1 MSDRRSGLLFF
12 IGFLL
17 LSWGLLGAGIGPLLP
32 QISVAF
38 GLPLPL
44 AGQVFLLWSSG
55 FCLGSFITSHLIKRI
70 QLSVLFLSA
79 CLVAAIAIFGLSVT
93 PSFFLF
99 CFLYGITG
107 TAGGII
113 FTSCHTSVSWF
124 FPEKRQAALSF
135 ADLSFSAGTLIA
147 PLLINII
154 MSSNYP
160 WQIFFKALSCANIT
174 LAFLMILLALTFFRP
189 YSVER
194 KVSPSAREKTSFSLE
209 SDAAGSKKTI
219 INYAIVC
226 FSIGFIEWQQNVWL
240 VTYAMSKGI
249 PQVSANHVISLFS
262 LGMLVRRACSM
273 FAGRSHP
280 DFRLVLLDDII
291 LLGGISAIL
300 AGNGTAVLGAG
311 SFTAGFALGGVL
323 PVVMASAM
331 ASRPS
336 RAPVLSTI
344 ALVMLTTGGLC
355 SGIYTGS
362 VATFLSP
369 DSTLTAG
376 LFISVLLIISRR
388 AFISALRGH
397 SAACGGAGH

>member
-1 MSDRRSGLLFF
+1 MSDSRSGLLFF
-12 IGFLL
+12 LGFLL

-32 QISVAF
+32 QISDAF

-44 AGQVFLLWSSG
+44 TGQVFLLWSSG
-55 FCLGSFITSHLIKRI
+55 FCLGSYITSHLLKRF
-70 QLSVLFLSA
+70 QLSALFLSA
-79 CLVAAIAIFGLSVT
+79 CLVASVAIFGLSIT

-99 CFLYGITG
+99 CFLYCITG

-124 FPEKRQAALSF
+124 FPERRQAVLSF
-135 ADLSFSAGTLIA
+135 ADFSFSAGTLLA

-154 MSSNYP
+154 MNSNYP
-160 WQIFFKALSCANIT
+160 WQIFFKAISFANIT
-174 LAFLMILLALTFFRP
+174 LAFLMIPLALTFFRS
-189 YSVER
+189 YTVER
-194 KVSPSAREKTSFSLE
+194 KVSPSTGEKTSFSLE
-209 SDAAGSKKTI
+209 SDATGSKITL

-262 LGMLVRRACSM
+262 LGMLARRAGSM
-273 FAGRSHP
+273 FAGKSHP
-280 DFRLVLLDDII
+280 EFRLVLLDDII

-300 AGNGTAVLGAG
+300 AGKGTAVLGAG
-311 SFTAGFALGGVL
+311 SFAAGFALGGVL
-323 PVVMASAM
+323 PIVMATAM

-336 RAPVLSTI
+336 RAPLLSTI
-344 ALVMLTTGGLC
+344 ALVMLTAGGLC

-362 VATFLSP
+362 VAIYFSP
-369 DSTLTAG
+369 DSALTAG
-376 LFISVLLIISRR
+376 LFVSVLLIISRR

-397 SAACGGAGH
+397 SAACGGTGH

>member
-1 MSDRRSGLLFF
+1 MSDRRSSLLFF

-32 QISVAF
+32 QISIAF
-38 GLPLPL
+38 DLPLPL

-55 FCLGSFITSHLIKRI
+55 FCLGSYITSHLLKRL
-70 QLSVLFLSA
+70 QLSSLFLSA
-79 CLVAAIAIFGLSVT
+79 CLAAAIAIFGLSVT

-99 CFLYGITG
+99 CFFYGMTG

-135 ADLSFSAGTLIA
+135 ADFSFSAGTLVA
-147 PLLINII
+147 PLLINLI

-160 WQIFFKALSCANIT
+160 WQIFFKALSFANIT
-174 LAFLMILLALTFFRP
+174 LAFLMIPLALAFFRP
-189 YSVER
+189 YSAER
-194 KVSPSAREKTSFSLE
+194 NVSLSAEEMTSFSLE
-209 SDAAGSKKTI
+209 CDTTGSKKTL
-219 INYAIVC
+219 INYAIIC
-226 FSIGFIEWQQNVWL
+226 FSIGFVEWQQNVWL

-249 PQVSANHVISLFS
+249 TQVSANHVMLLFS
-262 LGMLVRRACSM
+262 LGMILKRAGSM
-273 FAGRSHP
+273 VAGKSCP

-291 LLGGISAIL
+291 LLGGISVIL
-300 AGNGTAVLGAG
+300 AGTGTAVMGAG
-311 SFTAGFALGGVL
+311 SFATGFALGGVL
-323 PVVMASAM
+323 PAVMASAM

-336 RAPVLSTI
+336 HAPILSTI
-344 ALVMLTTGGLC
+344 ALIMLTFGGLC

-362 VATFLSP
+362 AATFLSP
-369 DSTLTAG
+369 GWTLTAG

-388 AFISALRGH
+388 AFISALRVH
-397 SAACGGAGH
+397 TAACRGTGH